1 MEIKNFMRT
10 ITKKIAAIFALI
22 ILMILSQSQYIFSQR
37 QKLAQTGMKFLNVS
51 LDARA
56 SAFGDAITSLETNSS
71 AMFYNPASMA
81 RFEGIADISL
91 GYTDFM
97 PEADIKYY
105 HGSISFAPSDGDY
118 GVFGLSFVSVDY
130 GDFYGTVRADNELG
144 FLDVGTFSPTAI
156 SVGLGYAIALSEKF
170 AVGGNVKYVRQSL
183 GTSIVGNLVVDPAT
197 LNYSSGTT
205 QENELGVLAF
215 DFGMIYKTGFKSLN
229 IGMSIRNFSREVK
242 YKEEGFQLPLIFQI
256 GTSFNFSDLLE
267 LDKNEHSILF
277 TVDANHPRDFPEQIL
292 VGVEYTFMNILSLR
306 GGYSAPNDERGIS
319 AGVGL
324 KQNIEGLNLGVDYSY
339 TDFGIFKNIHRITIN
354 FAY

>member
-1 MEIKNFMRT
+1 MKTIIKNIKT
-10 ITKKIAAIFALI
+10 IFALI
-22 ILMILSQSQYIFSQR
+22 LLMILIQSQSIFSQR

-56 SAFGDAITSLETNSS
+56 SAFGDAVTSLENNSS

-81 RFEGIADISL
+81 RFEGIADVSL
-91 GYTDFM
+91 GQTNFI
-97 PEADIKYY
+97 ADINYY
-105 HGSISFAPSDGDY
+105 NASIAFAPFDGDY
-118 GVFGLSFVSVDY
+118 GVFGFSFVSVDY
-130 GDFYGTVRADNELG
+130 GDFYGTVRADNDQG

-156 SVGLGYAIALSEKF
+156 AFGFGYAKALSEKF

-183 GTSIVGNLVVDPAT
+183 GTSVISNLVVDPVT
-197 LNYSSGTT
+197 NGYISGTT
-205 QENELGVLAF
+205 QDNKLDVLAF
-215 DFGMIYKTGFKSLN
+215 DFGVIYKTGFKSLN

-256 GTSFNFSDLLE
+256 GTSFNISDLLE

-277 TVDANHPRDFPEQIL
+277 TADANHPRDFPEQIL
-292 VGVEYTFMNILSLR
+292 IGVEYTFMNLLSIR
-306 GGYSAPNDERGIS
+306 GGYSAPNDERDITAGI
-319 AGVGL
+319 GL

-339 TDFGIFKNIHRITIN
+339 TDFGVFNSVHRITIN